1 MIESKNGF
9 GWKQP
14 LRPHNSSSTA
24 TGMYIFEFFAIFHIF
39 PYFRK
44 LYVRQTNWVSDIIN
58 IAFLFFR
65 KSRFRVQ
72 LRVCNVMCN
81 YIKIQEMT
89 EMNCS
94 TKNLLFLWKLSVI
107 IGLINETKA
116 KLPKFSLDSSPE
128 DGHIN
133 VTRATLDYCV
143 SNKDSDT
150 IIE

>member
-1 MIESKNGF
+1 M
-9 GWKQP
+9 
-14 LRPHNSSSTA
+14 
-24 TGMYIFEFFAIFHIF
+24 
-39 PYFRK
+39 
-44 LYVRQTNWVSDIIN
+44 
-58 IAFLFFR
+58 
-65 KSRFRVQ
+65 Q

-116 KLPKFSLDSSPE
+116 KLPKFSLDFSPE

>member
-14 LRPHNSSSTA
+14 LRPRNSSFTA

-65 KSRFRVQ
+65 KKQVQ
-72 LRVCNVMCN
+72 SA
-81 YIKIQEMT
+81 IE
-89 EMNCS
+89 
-94 TKNLLFLWKLSVI
+94 SV
-107 IGLINETKA
+107 
-116 KLPKFSLDSSPE
+116 
-128 DGHIN
+128 
-133 VTRATLDYCV
+133 
-143 SNKDSDT
+143 
-150 IIE
+150 